1 MRPFDIESLGHF
13 ARHGGVHFRTH
24 AAPGEINRFIAG
36 LPENKR
42 ESLFEVLSEL
52 KAAGLIS
59 IANDGLF
66 ADGEGKIGGS
76 DEC

>member
-1 MRPFDIESLGHF
+1 
-13 ARHGGVHFRTH
+13 
-24 AAPGEINRFIAG
+24 
-36 LPENKR
+36 
-42 ESLFEVLSEL
+42 VLSEL